1 MPQIRVNVRT
11 RVNNA
16 DIRWEKRNGRDYI
29 VVSSATLPDGVVMNG
44 GLYPAEE
51 IEASYQTL
59 ESTLAPFGH
68 PQIDNVYISAFH
80 PMAIN
85 EFHVGAYN
93 ENVRRDGGRV
103 FVDKAIDVETAKQ
116 SENGRRLLDAINK
129 GDPIHTSTGIDLDQD
144 FEANGDGY
152 EWTAR
157 NMRFDHDAILLDQVG
172 AATPEQGVGMMVN
185 SNQEIPVL
193 NFSLEECAEEEMEYA
208 AMRMAEAMYR
218 MDTAKALD
226 GIKDRI
232 MGAVRGLFGSGG
244 GSSEPDSN
252 GADGLSVNNEEG
264 DTMPITEEQFKALEA
279 KVEQALTANSAD
291 ELKQAVSEA
300 VGEAVEPLKT
310 ELDALKAN
318 QEAADKAKRDELGA
332 MVVNAGL
339 LAEED
344 LEGLSINALQKLASS
359 AKPGNAHNLGAGFM
373 SNAAD
378 DDQLSDELPGGE
390 A

>member
-1 MPQIRVNVRT
+1 MTQIRVNVRT

-29 VVSSATLPDGVVMNG
+29 VVPSATLPDGVVMNG

-51 IEASYQTL
+51 IEKSFQTL

-93 ENVRRDGGRV
+93 ENVRRENGRV

-116 SENGRRLLDAINK
+116 SENGRRVLDAINK
-129 GDPIHTSTGIDLDQD
+129 GDPIHTSTGIDLEQD
-144 FEANGDGY
+144 FEANGEGY

-172 AATPEQGVGMMVN
+172 AATPAQGVGMMVN
-185 SNQEIPVL
+185 SKEQVPVL
-193 NFSLEECAEEEMEYA
+193 NFSLEECAQEDMEYA
-208 AMRMAEAMYR
+208 AMRMAEAVVR
-218 MDTAKALD
+218 MDTARAMD
-226 GIKDRI
+226 GVKDRI
-232 MGAVRGLFGSGG
+232 MGLVRSLMGGG
-244 GSSEPDSN
+244 GSGEPDSN

-264 DTMPITEEQFKALEA
+264 DTMPITEEQFKALEE
-279 KVEQALTANSAD
+279 KVDKALSTNSAD

-310 ELDALKAN
+310 ELAELKAN
-318 QEAADKAKRDELGA
+318 QEAADKAKRDDLVKA
-332 MVVNAGL
+332 VVNASL
-339 LAEED
+339 LDED
-344 LEGLSINALQKLASS
+344 EAKELPISALQKLAAN
-359 AKPGNAHNLGAGFM
+359 AKPQDAHNMTGGAFKLNKEDEI
-373 SNAAD
+373 S
-378 DDQLSDELPGGE
+378 SELPGGDE
-390 A
+390 